1 MQAQIENTMAD
12 KKHQDVKGDQRLEN
26 IEETLT
32 KTEQFIFNNQKNIS
46 VVVLIILAAIIGYFA
61 YNRYYM
67 APKSMEASKQMF
79 AAQRYFEIDSLDKA
93 LYGDGN
99 NLGFLDIAE
108 EYGMTKPGNLAN
120 YYAGICFLK
129 KKDFN
134 QAIDFLEEFS
144 GNDHL
149 VGPMATGAIGD
160 ANLEL
165 GDQKKAAAY
174 YIEAA
179 NQDKNGFTAPLF
191 LMKAGNVYELMGS
204 YDEAISAYKRI
215 KNEYLKS
222 KEARTIDKYIA
233 RAEARKGGK

>member
-1 MQAQIENTMAD
+1 MAD

-61 YNRYYM
+61 YNKYYM

-79 AAQRYFEIDSLDKA
+79 AAQRYFELDSLDKA

-99 NLGFLDIAE
+99 NLGFLDIID
-108 EYGMTKPGNLAN
+108 EYSMTKPGNLAN
-120 YYAGICFLK
+120 YYAGMCFLK

-134 QAIDFLEEFS
+134 QAIDFLEDFS

-165 GDQKKAAAY
+165 GDQKKAVAY
-174 YIEAA
+174 YMEAA
-179 NQDKNGFTAPLF
+179 NQDGNGFTAPLF

-204 YDEAISAYKRI
+204 YDDAISTYTRI
-215 KNEYLKS
+215 KNEFVKS
-222 KEARTIDKYIA
+222 KEARSIDKYIA
-233 RAEARKGGK
+233 RAEALKNGK

>member
-1 MQAQIENTMAD
+1 MAD

-46 VVVLIILAAIIGYFA
+46 VVVIIIIAIIVGYFA
-61 YNRYYM
+61 YNKYYM

-79 AAQRYFEIDSLDKA
+79 AAQRYFELDSLDKA

-99 NLGFLDIAE
+99 NLGFLDIIE
-108 EYGMTKPGNLAN
+108 EYSMTKPGNLAN
-120 YYAGICFLK
+120 YYAGVCFLK

-134 QAIDFLEEFS
+134 QAIDYLEEFS
-144 GNDHL
+144 GDDHL

-165 GDQKKAAAY
+165 GDQKKAVAFYLKAAQ
-174 YIEAA
+174 
-179 NQDKNGFTAPLF
+179 QDDNGFTAPLF
-191 LMKAGNVYELMGS
+191 LMKAGNVYELMGNYS
-204 YDEAISAYKRI
+204 DAVSTYKLI
-215 KNEYLKS
+215 KTKFVKS
-222 KEARTIDKYIA
+222 KEARSIDKYIA
-233 RAEARKGGK
+233 RAEALNTGK